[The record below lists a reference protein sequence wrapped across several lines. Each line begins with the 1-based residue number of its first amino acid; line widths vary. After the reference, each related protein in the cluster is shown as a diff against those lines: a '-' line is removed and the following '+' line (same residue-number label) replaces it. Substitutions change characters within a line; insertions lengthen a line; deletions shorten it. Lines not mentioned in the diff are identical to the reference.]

1 MPNENKP
8 IYEVKIP
15 FKNNDTGQW
24 EYYPICSPATGT
36 TKGMVS
42 LSDIYDDSVSNL
54 DATSG
59 TALTPKGAN
68 DLYKNVL
75 SKVDNDSQ
83 EVAGPVEFNND
94 IYFWKTAEFGKGS
107 DDDSLVHFRKPFTLK
122 IGLSDVADKL
132 KAIGT
137 IEENDVPVTVNI
149 DTMALPAGNLTGTVP
164 LNCVP
169 KGAIE
174 ELHRYSSL
182 QAAID
187 EYKKIAESTEENK
200 VYPYE
205 IGDTILATSIT
216 PNVMYIAVGPNLTTD
231 DGYVEYASGT
241 AMRLGASDIG
251 SDSQPIYLVG
261 GQPSACK
268 NLVPMSDNDIDIAF
282 TKIFG

>member
-1 MPNENKP
+1 MPDENKP

-36 TKGMVS
+36 TKGTVS

-75 SKVDNDSQ
+75 SKVDEDSQ
-83 EVAGPVEFNND
+83 GVAGPVEFNNAV
-94 IYFWKTAEFGKGS
+94 YFWKTAEFGKGS

-132 KAIGT
+132 KATGT
-137 IEENDVPVTVNI
+137 IEMNSQPVTVNI
-149 DTMALPAGNLTGTVP
+149 DSMALPAGNLTGTVP
-164 LNCVP
+164 LKCIP
-169 KGAIE
+169 QGAIE
-174 ELHRYSSL
+174 TLIPRDSL
-182 QAAID
+182 KAAIE
-187 EYKKIAESTEENK
+187 EYKKAADDNK
-200 VYPYE
+200 PYQ
-205 IGDTILATSIT
+205 IGDTILDNKTKI
-216 PNVMYIAVGPNLTTD
+216 MYIAVGPNLGID

-241 AMRLGASDIG
+241 AMRLGASNLG

-261 GQPSACK
+261 GQPFACT
-268 NLVPMSDNDIDIAF
+268 NLVPMSEDDIDAAF

>member
-36 TKGMVS
+36 TKGTVS

-75 SKVDNDSQ
+75 TKVDNDSQ